1 MAAPPDRGGVVTA
14 VAKKG
19 LTLLVV
25 AFAAFYLLTK
35 PEGAADAIQTA
46 GEALQTA
53 FEQVMRFFS
62 ALFD

>member
-1 MAAPPDRGGVVTA
+1 MTA

-25 AFAAFYLLTK
+25 AFAAFYLLK
-35 PEGAADAIQTA
+35 QPEGAADAIQVA
-46 GEALQTA
+46 GEALRTA

>member
-1 MAAPPDRGGVVTA
+1 VTA

-25 AFAAFYLLTK
+25 AFAVYYLLSQ
-35 PEGAADAIQTA
+35 PEDAADAIQVA
-46 GEALQTA
+46 GEALRTA

>member
-1 MAAPPDRGGVVTA
+1 VTA

-25 AFAAFYLLTK
+25 AFAAFYLLSK
-35 PEGAADAIQTA
+35 PQGAADAIQVA